1 MVKQDNKLGFLFLKE
16 ENIAHVIHMHEV
28 VMASHGIQS
37 TQKKYIIICKIIM
50 LITNA
55 LK

>member
-16 ENIAHVIHMHEV
+16 ENIAHVIHEV